1 MNIAARI
8 VPIFTL
14 PKISDVKSPQMIKDN
29 TTIDVSKHTL
39 TLENRLL
46 YAKDMA
52 STTPSLGRGAMF
64 AGIYIKI
71 PAAIKNI
78 LTISSV
84 KLTSKGRPGIG
95 DKIHSER
102 SVKYPNITVLIN
114 CKSLFALNL
123 FFKIGIC
130 KNTRIALKIIVV
142 IPIFAPE
149 ASVKE

>member
-52 STTPSLGRGAMF
+52 STTPSLEEEQCLQA
-64 AGIYIKI
+64 YI
-71 PAAIKNI
+71 
-78 LTISSV
+78 L
-84 KLTSKGRPGIG
+84 
-95 DKIHSER
+95 
-102 SVKYPNITVLIN
+102 KYLQ
-114 CKSLFALNL
+114 L
-123 FFKIGIC
+123 
-130 KNTRIALKIIVV
+130 LKTYLQS
-142 IPIFAPE
+142 AE
-149 ASVKE
+149 

>member
-52 STTPSLGRGAMF
+52 STTPSPGRGAMF

-71 PAAIKNI
+71 PTAIKNI

-102 SVKYPNITVLIN
+102 SVKYPNATVLIN
-114 CKSLFALNL
+114 CKKPFCFKSLF
-123 FFKIGIC
+123 
-130 KNTRIALKIIVV
+130 
-142 IPIFAPE
+142 
-149 ASVKE
+149 

>member
-52 STTPSLGRGAMF
+52 STTPSPGRGAMF

-71 PAAIKNI
+71 PTAIKNI

-102 SVKYPNITVLIN
+102 SVKYPNTKLY
-114 CKSLFALNL
+114 
-123 FFKIGIC
+123 
-130 KNTRIALKIIVV
+130 
-142 IPIFAPE
+142 
-149 ASVKE
+149 